1 MNLPQDTWGAALEEK
16 ERRNVAKSCSNC
28 DLLDWIPYYTH
39 ITQILE
45 LPHAYLGPPASCVFS
60 YTSVLLCCGAPREW
74 FKQLRSGASQTTV
87 GWLPADCLA
96 LAGLRARIATGSK
109 VNRICATQGNEIV
122 NMVWVLFRSH
132 KGPPSCKLN
141 LTPMKKFDIYIYI
154 C

>member
-1 MNLPQDTWGAALEEK
+1 MNLHQDTWGAALEEK

-28 DLLDWIPYYTH
+28 DLLDWIPYYSYY
-39 ITQILE
+39 
-45 LPHAYLGPPASCVFS
+45 PHFGIASCILGT
-60 YTSVLLCCGAPREW
+60 TSQLRLFLHFCVALRRSTRMI
-74 FKQLRSGASQTTV
+74 KQLRSGASQTTV

-141 LTPMKKFDIYIYI
+141 LTPMKKFDIYI
-154 C
+154 